1 MGDPEKE
8 RMVEFH
14 NVTPTGYARRFQEPR
29 WVSEPA
35 LALLAKYGGV
45 E

>member
-8 RMVEFH
+8 RMVTFH
-14 NVTPTGYARRFQEPR
+14 EATPIGYARHYPEQG

-35 LALLAKYGGV
+35 IAALAAAGGIA
-45 E
+45 